1 MVSVEE
7 WIQARRGLRLGQ
19 RLSGT
24 VTAVPN
30 PGATGIFVDI
40 GLPVGGFVDVLLL
53 PSATEHWP
61 AVGTV
66 AEFEV
71 WWADKRPQVRLKPV
85 ERQFLREDFDECL
98 ARSRP
103 GWPENVPADQAWVEA
118 DAAARRDT
126 GEVDETLRAAGWQP
140 GRRVPVQQWR
150 ETLEATG
157 LVRMHE
163 AAERF
168 LTEFGGLD
176 VQISGPGI
184 TCARTPFNF
193 DPELAVG
200 EEDRFTDWSS
210 TVGRDIFPIGELD
223 EGTILPRHRRDQ
235 RDLSD
240 RDLGGDVRPGPG
252 DTGEARPGHIST
264 AYRLR

>member
-24 VTAVPN
+24 VTAIPR
-30 PGATGIFVDI
+30 PGATGIFVDV

-53 PSATEHWP
+53 PFAAERWP
-61 AVGTV
+61 EVGTV

-71 WWADKRPQVRLKPV
+71 WWADERPQVRLKPV
-85 ERQFLREDFDECL
+85 DSQFLCEDFDEWL
-98 ARSRP
+98 AQWRP
-103 GWPENVPADQAWVEA
+103 GWPENIPVDQAWVEA
-118 DAAARRDT
+118 AAAVRRDA
-126 GEVDETLRAAGWQP
+126 GEVEETLRAAGWQL
-140 GRRVPVQQWR
+140 GRRVPIQQWR
-150 ETLEATG
+150 EMLEATALG
-157 LVRMHE
+157 RMHE

-176 VQISGPGI
+176 VQIVGPGI

-200 EEDRFTDWSS
+200 EEDRFADWSS
-210 TVGRDIFPIGELD
+210 TVGRNIFPIGELD
-223 EGTILPRHRRDQ
+223 EGRFFLGIDETSEVYLIGTWVATFGPVREALEKLVLGIAPRRI
-235 RDLSD
+235 
-240 RDLGGDVRPGPG
+240 G
-252 DTGEARPGHIST
+252 
-264 AYRLR
+264 

>member
-19 RLSGT
+19 KLSGT

-30 PGATGIFVDI
+30 PGATGIFIDI

-53 PSATEHWP
+53 PADAERWP
-61 AVGTV
+61 TVGTV

-71 WWADKRPQVRLKPV
+71 WWADARSQVRLKPV
-85 ERQFLREDFDECL
+85 ERKFLREDFDEWL
-98 ARSRP
+98 AQWRP
-103 GWPENVPADQAWVEA
+103 GWPENVPVDQAWVEA
-118 DAAARRDT
+118 DVATRRDA
-126 GEVDETLRAAGWQP
+126 GEAEETLRAAGWKP
-140 GRRVPVQQWR
+140 GRRVPIQQWR
-150 ETLEATG
+150 EMLEATG
-157 LVRMHE
+157 LVRMHK

-184 TCARTPFNF
+184 TCARTPFTF
-193 DPELAVG
+193 DPEHAVG
-200 EEDRFTDWSS
+200 EEDRFADWSS

-223 EGTILPRHRRDQ
+223 EGRFFLGIDETSEIYLIETWIATFGPVREALEKLVLGVSPRRI
-235 RDLSD
+235 
-240 RDLGGDVRPGPG
+240 G
-252 DTGEARPGHIST
+252 
-264 AYRLR
+264 